1 MGAGMS
7 ITAEARQTL
16 AEALGVAVAPV
27 PVFDVRPLELVTPCV
42 YLDVAGRRA
51 ADDDGA
57 PLIVVTFPVVAVV
70 DGTDEAQLRALDVLD
85 DQIWDAALELSGEPV
100 SAVADDL
107 DVGGPR
113 LRALITVV
121 DVVVAHLTLCAEK
134 ELVA

>member
-1 MGAGMS
+1 MS

-16 AEALGVAVAPV
+16 ADALDAALDV
-27 PVFDVRPLELVTPCV
+27 PVFAYRPGELVAPCV

-70 DGTDEAQLRALDVLD
+70 DGADEAQLAALDALGD
-85 DQIWDAALELSGEPV
+85 RIWDVAVELSAEP
-100 SAVADDL
+100 SAAVADDL

-113 LRALITVV
+113 LRALTTLV
-121 DVVVAHLTLCAEK
+121 DVVVAHLTLCK
-134 ELVA
+134 ETAA

>member
-16 AEALGVAVAPV
+16 AEALTAAVAPV
-27 PVFDVRPLELVTPCV
+27 PVFAFRPSELPTPCV

-70 DGTDEAQLRALDVLD
+70 DGTDEAQMAALDTLG
-85 DQIWDAALELSGEPV
+85 DQIWDAAVALEGEPV
-100 SAVADDL
+100 AAVADDV

-113 LRALITVV
+113 LRALTTVV
-121 DVVVAHLTLCAEK
+121 DVVVAHLTLCAES
-134 ELVA
+134 ETAA